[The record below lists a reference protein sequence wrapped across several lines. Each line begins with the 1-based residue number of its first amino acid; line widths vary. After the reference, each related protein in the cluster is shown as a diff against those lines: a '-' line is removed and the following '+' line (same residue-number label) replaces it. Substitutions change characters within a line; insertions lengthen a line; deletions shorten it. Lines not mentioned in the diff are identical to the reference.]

1 MLVLLAVAGLA
12 AGPWLAVGAVRLA
25 TRDRTARPSGV
36 AVVLTALLAAV
47 LLWAGAGV
55 GVASCVRTARPFGGA
70 VVLSALLAAGL
81 LPGAWLV
88 GGARPATAALVWLA
102 GTALVLGATDLA
114 AHRLPDVVTF
124 PAYAVCAAALG
135 TDAAVLDA
143 WPALSRALLAAVLT
157 FAVAALGA
165 FLSPEGLG
173 FGDVKLLGLLGLVLG
188 WAGWGVLAAGILVGL
203 LAGALGSLVLLATR
217 RAGWRTAIPFGPP
230 LLRGAAVA
238 LALAAPL

>member
-1 MLVLLAVAGLA
+1 VV
-12 AGPWLAVGAVRLA
+12 AVRLA
-25 TRDRTARPSGV
+25 TRDRTARPSAV
-36 AVVLTALLAAV
+36 AVALTALLA
-47 LLWAGAGV
+47 GV
-55 GVASCVRTARPFGGA
+55 
-70 VVLSALLAAGL
+70 L

-88 GGARPATAALVWLA
+88 GGARPATAAFVWLA

-124 PAYAVCAAALG
+124 PAYAVCAAALV

-143 WPALSRALLAAVLT
+143 WPAMVRAVLAAALT
-157 FAVAALGA
+157 FAVGALGA
-165 FLSPEGLG
+165 FLSPDGLG

-188 WAGWGVLAAGILVGL
+188 WAGWGVLAAGIFVGL

-230 LLRGAAVA
+230 LLLGAAVA
-238 LALAAPL
+238 LALAAPLPLP